1 MTGTAALSWTAPTST
16 AVTGYRVYFGKTS
29 RTYAQNLGS
38 GLSAGSSTSFTASGL
53 QKGVTYYFA
62 VTSTDGQGNE
72 SAYSN
77 EASKLVQ

>member
-1 MTGTAALSWTAPTST
+1 MASLSWTAPSSNT
-16 AVTGYRVYFGKTS
+16 VTGYRVYFGTTS
-29 RTYAQNLGS
+29 GRYAQSLGS
-38 GLSAGSSTSFTASGL
+38 GLLAGNSTSFTATGL
-53 QKGVTYYFA
+53 QKGLTYFFA

>member
-1 MTGTAALSWTAPTST
+1 VPVS
-16 AVTGYRVYFGKTS
+16 GYRVYYGVSS
-29 RTYAQNLGS
+29 RFYQQS
-38 GLSAGSSTSFTASGL
+38 LSAGVWAGNTAAFNATGL

-62 VTSTDGQGNE
+62 VTTVDSLGNE